1 MKHNLL
7 FLFIT
12 IALASCSTYNYQSY
26 TQDLAIYELKTEPK
40 ESLFTESDLAYDYVD
55 MSDGLGNLSEN
66 TLKFYIHDLDESLF
80 HYNNIQIYD
89 STFAGELEVT
99 QSDIARDSLTRKNIH
114 LKNEVHIN
122 IDKGCTNKNS
132 KIYLE
137 TNDVLKP
144 KSHNLIRQK
153 KVLTKKVKIVLIVC
167 MCINVLLTIGFFVW
181 KNNNNINWL

>member
-1 MKHNLL
+1 
-7 FLFIT
+7 
-12 IALASCSTYNYQSY
+12 
-26 TQDLAIYELKTEPK
+26 
-40 ESLFTESDLAYDYVD
+40 

-122 IDKGCTNKNS
+122 IDKECTNKNS

-144 KSHNLIRQK
+144 KRHNLIRQK
-153 KVLTKKVKIVLIVC
+153 KVLTKKVKIVLFVWLG
-167 MCINVLLTIGFFVW
+167 INVLGGIAIAIWLDDFFSSW
-181 KNNNNINWL
+181 